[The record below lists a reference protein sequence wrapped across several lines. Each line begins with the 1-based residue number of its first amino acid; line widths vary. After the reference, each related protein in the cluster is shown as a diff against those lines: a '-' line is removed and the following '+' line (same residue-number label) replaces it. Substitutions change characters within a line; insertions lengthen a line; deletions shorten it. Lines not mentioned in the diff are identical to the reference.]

1 MYKLPTQGKSIGAKL
16 LFRMKRL
23 ISLFAVLACMAVG
36 YAQSSLVATLN
47 HGEAVSVYYGYGALA
62 EAYEAATHGDVIT
75 LSSGMFKS
83 VDIAKNITVRG
94 AGAGA
99 TDDCTRLDGQFYI
112 YGVPDSVSGHLT
124 LEGLYNDDYVYCGN
138 YSDATDIKNAH
149 FIKCRFSCVF
159 SNMAVKMLNAMFIQC
174 KISTQICLNM
184 AGDKANF
191 FNCYLMSPSFSS
203 DNSSFHTFNNCVLI
217 GDCSS
222 WHNSLFTNC
231 ILWDTYSLRIPSS
244 SQASYCLGMNS
255 SPDNYNMFEKL
266 YPYNQYEMVGTSD
279 ADLKTIFKTFT
290 GTYSDTETFELTDE
304 AKAKYVGTDGREV
317 GIYGGNFPFTF
328 KSDLP
333 KITKFNVA
341 SQSTEDGKLKVEI
354 EVSGVE

>member
-1 MYKLPTQGKSIGAKL
+1 
-16 LFRMKRL
+16 MKRL
-23 ISLFAVLACMAVG
+23 ISLLAVLACMAVG

-47 HGEAVSVYYGYGALA
+47 HGESVSVYYGYGALA
-62 EAYEAATHGDVIT
+62 EAYEAATHGDLIT

-99 TDDCTRLDGQFYI
+99 TDDCTRLDGDFYI
-112 YGVPDSVSGHLT
+112 LGVPDSVSGHLT
-124 LEGLYNDDYVYCGN
+124 LEGLYNDDHVYHGSHN
-138 YSDATDIKNAH
+138 NAADIKNAH
-149 FIKCRFSCVF
+149 FVKCSFSYF
-159 SNMAVKMLNAMFIQC
+159 SSYGYTARMLNAMFVQC
-174 KISTQICLNM
+174 KISEYTYLSI

-191 FNCYLMSPSFSS
+191 FNCYLKGLQLSS
-203 DNSSFHTFNNCVLI
+203 DNSSFYTFNNCLLI
-217 GDCSS
+217 GQCSY
-222 WHNSLFTNC
+222 WYNSLFANC
-231 ILWDTYSLRIPSS
+231 ILWGTSSNYIPSS

-266 YPYNQYEMVGTSD
+266 YPYNQYEMVDKKD
-279 ADLKTIFKTFT
+279 ANTIFKTFT

-317 GIYGGNFPFTF
+317 GIYGGNFPFNF

>member
-1 MYKLPTQGKSIGAKL
+1 
-16 LFRMKRL
+16 MKRL

-47 HGEAVSVYYGYGALA
+47 HGEDVSVYYGYGALA
-62 EAYEAATHGDVIT
+62 EAYEAATHGDLIT

-149 FIKCRFSCVF
+149 FIKCRFYCF
-159 SNMAVKMLNAMFIQC
+159 QSNYAAKMLNAMFVQC
-174 KISTQICLNM
+174 KISGQILLNL
-184 AGDKANF
+184 AGDKVNF
-191 FNCYLMSPSFSS
+191 FNCYLKGLELSA
-203 DNSSFHTFNNCVLI
+203 DNSSYYTFNNCLLD
-217 GDCSS
+217 GQGYL
-222 WHNSLFTNC
+222 WPNSLFTNC
-231 ILWDTYSLRIPSS
+231 IMWNRSTTSRIPSS
-244 SQASYCLGMNS
+244 SQAKYCLGMSS
-255 SPDNYNMFEKL
+255 SPNYDMFEKL
-266 YPYNQYEMVGTSD
+266 YPYNQYEMVDMDD
-279 ADLKTIFKTFT
+279 ANTIFKTFT

>member
-1 MYKLPTQGKSIGAKL
+1 
-16 LFRMKRL
+16 MKRL

-47 HGEAVSVYYGYGALA
+47 HGEDVSVYYGYGALA
-62 EAYEAATHGDVIT
+62 EAYEAATHGDLIT

-124 LEGLYNDDYVYCGN
+124 LEGLYNDDCVYYGD
-138 YSDATDIKNAH
+138 YSNITDIKNAH
-149 FIKCRFSCVF
+149 FIKCRFDEIRSGAY
-159 SNMAVKMLNAMFIQC
+159 SAKMLNAMFVQC
-174 KISTQICLNM
+174 KISNQTLLTTF
-184 AGDKANF
+184 GDKANF
-191 FNCYLMSPSFSS
+191 FNCYLEGLQLSS
-203 DNSSFHTFNNCVLI
+203 DNSSFYIFNNCVLR
-217 GDCSS
+217 GECYL
-222 WHNSLFTNC
+222 WPNSLFTNC
-231 ILWDTYSLRIPSS
+231 ALWDTSAGYIPSS

-279 ADLKTIFKTFT
+279 ADLKNIFKTFT